1 MSVIADYRAALK
13 RLIAGNPNIVPK
25 GGKINNDTV
34 ALEAGRSRGSIK
46 KSRPEFRA
54 LIDEIQEA
62 ASKARTS
69 SPNDKLITASAR
81 IEGLTSELSAL
92 KKEHAALLSK
102 FLSTLHYNYQLQQEV
117 KRLGGSTNTIGVSV
131 NLGQET

>member
-1 MSVIADYRAALK
+1 
-13 RLIAGNPNIVPK
+13 IAGNPNIVPK

-102 FLSTLHYNYQLQQEV
+102 FLST
-117 KRLGGSTNTIGVSV
+117 
-131 NLGQET
+131 

>member
-1 MSVIADYRAALK
+1 MTVIADYRAALK

-62 ASKARTS
+62 ASKSRTS
-69 SPNDKLITASAR
+69 SPNEKLITASAR